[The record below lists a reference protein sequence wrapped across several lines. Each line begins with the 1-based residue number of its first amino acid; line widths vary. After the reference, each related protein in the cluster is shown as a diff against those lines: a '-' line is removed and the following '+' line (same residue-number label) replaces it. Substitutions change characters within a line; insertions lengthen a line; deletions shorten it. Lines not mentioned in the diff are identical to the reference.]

1 MPQAKILVN
10 GIIGSNDDVTIN
22 TLVQLNNQNI
32 GGESTY
38 SWAILDQP
46 PGTADALSSLIIQNP
61 SFTPKKEGTY
71 LVKVTI
77 NLGLPDEQND
87 SVVVGIRQV
96 KSRQRIPAAGETT
109 QADTSDGW
117 ATSMNA
123 LLRAMDSWLADP
135 AIIVGVAGATGL
147 SKGTCVRAAGGS
159 VIKTGLPGQET
170 VPNFTLC
177 DATTLGKIDELIFVM
192 EGAVV
197 GGGTPALNAL
207 CRARYVGR
215 LANTLVT
222 GAAGVAGDTLFVS
235 DTGALS
241 TAPGTLRRQVGSI
254 MNVIGAGYYDVMVDG
269 VGGADITP
277 IGAPY
282 VIFGPGGTLTAAKRI
297 DAASPTPFTGDVMFL
312 AGAGTVTP
320 LIAKAHA
327 AQSVSIFEVQSS
339 TSVKY
344 FKVDEFGIFDGIG
357 QLSNNLGINASVNI
371 NWPNWKLSEVFG
383 VSNEMRFDYQ
393 SRANTVKFTTDV
405 GATGITKITLT
416 APGGQDGSVGVD
428 DSGWVTFIDGWP
440 DVEVRSQNVKVVGI
454 SKSSNE
460 GDLVIWSPDGI
471 SRDLRLTANQSTGII
486 DIKAEGTGG
495 VGVGKLTLNSKWQIN
510 AFTGEL
516 NSVGGA
522 MTPQQIW
529 GVANP
534 LYGTSAVNLQTLQ
547 AADTT
552 LKQQFA
558 LPRRER
564 FASWPPSINGLW
576 ESPSS
581 DYLTDL
587 AWEAQSNN
595 VYPSGSHTTRG
606 RPTGQSSGQNS
617 SLGLK
622 VILNSASRL
631 VFSFRTSTTPGAGR
645 LKLFIDGVTVFATPD
660 TTSNDGGGMYVSD
673 PLPAGFHKFTWRYEK
688 TGAGAETIAITDVS
702 VFPEQDLR
710 EVSEGFIWQ
719 DDDWTLNK
727 IPSDLVVAG
736 EAVWRWFKT
745 YTGTPGGVLAVDTD
759 MTLKITANNNASGDS
774 TSLIWGPS
782 AQQVFLNPAS
792 AGCFIEF
799 VFKLDNMTAV
809 DKGFDFE
816 IFNPATPEKI
826 VFSADITLNA
836 AYWTFV
842 NGAGT
847 RHVLAHALDSN
858 WHTYRI
864 CINPAG
870 VTFLMDT
877 LNASV
882 LRYSMPAAVESVS
895 IPTPSFKIKTRF
907 DGALMAPTVRFRSLK
922 WRASK
927 VYSAL

>member
-10 GIIGSNDDVTIN
+10 GVIGSNDDLPIN
-22 TLVQLNNQNI
+22 ALVQLNNQNI

-38 SWAILDQP
+38 AWAILDQP

-71 LVKVTI
+71 LVKVTV
-77 NLGLPDEQND
+77 NLGLPDEQSD

-109 QADTSDGW
+109 QADTADGW

-147 SKGTCVRAAGGS
+147 SKGTCVRAAGGAI
-159 VIKTGLPGQET
+159 IKSGLPGQET

-241 TAPGTLRRQVGSI
+241 TAPGTLRRQIGSI
-254 MNVIGAGYYDVMVDG
+254 MNVIGGGYYDVMVDG

-282 VIFGPGGTLTAAKRI
+282 VIFGPGGTLTSAKRI
-297 DAASPTPFTGDVMFL
+297 DAVSPTPFTGDVVFL
-312 AGAGTVTP
+312 SGAGGVTP

-327 AQSVSIFEVQSS
+327 AQSVDIFEVQSS
-339 TSVKY
+339 AGAIY
-344 FKVDEFGIFDGIG
+344 FKVDEFGVFDGVG

-383 VSNEMRFDYQ
+383 VSTEMRFDWQ

-405 GATGITKITLT
+405 GATGVTKITFT
-416 APGGQDGSVGVD
+416 APGGQDGTVGVD
-428 DSGWVTFIDGWP
+428 DSGWVTFIDGRP
-440 DVEVRSQNVKVVGI
+440 DVEIRSQNVKVARI
-454 SKSSNE
+454 SRSSDLGE
-460 GDLVIWSPDGI
+460 LVIWSPDGV
-471 SRDLRLTANQSTGII
+471 SRDLRLKADQSTGII

-495 VGVGKLTLNSKWQIN
+495 VGVGKLTLNSKWQIS

-522 MTPQQIW
+522 GAPQQIW

-622 VILNSASRL
+622 VILNSVSRL
-631 VFSFRTSTTPGAGR
+631 VFSFRTTSSSGR

-660 TTSNDGGGMYVSD
+660 TSSGDGGGMYVSD

-719 DDDWTLNK
+719 DDDWTQGNK
-727 IPSDLVVAG
+727 IPLDSAAT
-736 EAVWRWFKT
+736 ESVWRWFKF
-745 YTGTPGGVLAVDTD
+745 YYGTPGGVLAVDTD
-759 MTLKITANNNASGDS
+759 MTLKVMANNNAPGDA
-774 TSLIWGPS
+774 TNLIWGPIS
-782 AQQVFLNPAS
+782 QQAFLNPTS

-809 DKGFDFE
+809 GKGFDFQ
-816 IFNPATPEKI
+816 IFHPTLGGEKI
-826 VFSADITLNA
+826 VFSADITLDA
-836 AYWTFV
+836 TYWTFV

-870 VTFLMDT
+870 ITFLMDT

-882 LRYSMPAAVESVS
+882 LRYSMPAALESVS
-895 IPTPSFKIKTRF
+895 IPEPSFLISTRF
-907 DGALMAPTVRFRSLK
+907 DGALTAPTVRFRSFK

-927 VYSAL
+927 LYPAL

>member
-10 GIIGSNDDVTIN
+10 GIIGSNDDITIN

-38 SWAILDQP
+38 TWAILDQP

-71 LVKVTI
+71 LVKVTV
-77 NLGLPDEQND
+77 NLGLPDEQSD

-109 QADTSDGW
+109 QADTADGW

-147 SKGTCVRAAGGS
+147 SKGTCVRAAGGA
-159 VIKTGLPGQET
+159 VIKSGLPGQET

-241 TAPGTLRRQVGSI
+241 TAPGTLRRQIGSI

-282 VIFGPGGTLTAAKRI
+282 VIFGPGGTLTSAKRI
-297 DAASPTPFTGDVMFL
+297 DAVSPTPFTGDVVFL
-312 AGAGTVTP
+312 SGAGGVTP

-344 FKVDEFGIFDGIG
+344 FKVDEFGVFDGIG

-371 NWPNWKLSEVFG
+371 NWPNWKLSEISG
-383 VSNEMRFDYQ
+383 VSTEMRFDWQ
-393 SRANTVKFTTDV
+393 SRANTIKFKTDSGV
-405 GATGITKITLT
+405 SGETKIVLT
-416 APGGQDGSVGVD
+416 APGLQPGTIGVEDSSSSIYLDGTHAQLR
-428 DSGWVTFIDGWP
+428 SG
-440 DVEVRSQNVKVVGI
+440 NVKVADCYNTANAGYM
-454 SKSSNE
+454 
-460 GDLVIWSPDGI
+460 VIWSPDEV
-471 SRDLRLTANQSTGII
+471 SRDLIFDVDQSTGII
-486 DIKAEGTGG
+486 DIKAFGTGG
-495 VGVGKLTLNSKWQIN
+495 AELGILRLNSKWRIN
-510 AFTGEL
+510 SGTGDL
-516 NSVGGA
+516 SSVGGA
-522 MTPQQIW
+522 GAPQQIW
-529 GVANP
+529 GVSDP
-534 LYGTSAVNLQTLQ
+534 LYATSAVNLQTLQ
-547 AADTT
+547 ASETF
-552 LKQQFA
+552 LKQQLA

-564 FASWPPSINGLW
+564 FAVWPPAANGLW
-576 ESPSS
+576 ASPSS
-581 DYLTDL
+581 DYPSDL

-622 VILNSASRL
+622 VILNSVSRL
-631 VFSFRTSTTPGAGR
+631 VFSYHVTAVAGSLSLIVDGTTVYSTPFSGIATGDAGG
-645 LKLFIDGVTVFATPD
+645 L
-660 TTSNDGGGMYVSD
+660 YVSD
-673 PLPAGFHKFTWRYEK
+673 PLPPGSHSITWRYSK
-688 TGAGAETIAITDVS
+688 FGAASDICAITDVS

-719 DDDWTLNK
+719 DDDWLLSKFFDETD
-727 IPSDLVVAG
+727 SF
-736 EAVWRWFKT
+736 VWRW
-745 YTGTPGGVLAVDTD
+745 YTTMTGVFAANMATIDSD
-759 MTLKITANNNASGDS
+759 MNLQIRTNTNSGDA
-774 TSLIWGPS
+774 TNLVWGFGDGLS
-782 AQQVFLNPAS
+782 VSQVALDPAS
-792 AGCFIEF
+792 YGCFIEF
-799 VFKLDNMTAV
+799 VLKLDNMTTIG
-809 DKGFDFE
+809 KGLDFQ
-816 IFNPATPEKI
+816 IYNAYGAGQI
-826 VFSADITLNA
+826 VFSADLSLHTG
-836 AYWTFV
+836 WSFV
-842 NGAGT
+842 NGSGT
-847 RHVLAHALDSN
+847 RHYTPNLLDSN

-870 VTFLMDT
+870 ITFLIDSI
-877 LNASV
+877 NIGPERSIPASI
-882 LRYSMPAAVESVS
+882 ESVV
-895 IPTPSFKIKTRF
+895 IPRVFFKITNRYG
-907 DGALMAPTVRFRSLK
+907 GAASTPIVRFRSFK

-927 VYSAL
+927 LYPAL

>member
-10 GIIGSNDDVTIN
+10 GVIGSNDDLPIN
-22 TLVQLNNQNI
+22 ALVQLNNQNI

-38 SWAILDQP
+38 TWAILDQP

-71 LVKVTI
+71 LVKVTV
-77 NLGLPDEQND
+77 NLGLPDEQSD

-109 QADTSDGW
+109 QADTADGW

-159 VIKTGLPGQET
+159 VIKSGLPGQET

-241 TAPGTLRRQVGSI
+241 TAPGTLRRQIGSI
-254 MNVIGAGYYDVMVDG
+254 MNVIGGGYYDVMVDG

-297 DAASPTPFTGDVMFL
+297 DAVSPTPFTGNVVFL
-312 AGAGTVTP
+312 SGAGAVTP

-327 AQSVSIFEVQSS
+327 AQSVDIFEVQSS
-339 TSVKY
+339 AGAIY
-344 FKVDEFGIFDGIG
+344 FKVDEFGVFDGVG

-383 VSNEMRFDYQ
+383 VSTEMRFDWQ
-393 SRANTVKFTTDV
+393 SRANTVKFKTDSGV
-405 GATGITKITLT
+405 SGETKIVLT
-416 APGGQDGSVGVD
+416 APGAQAGTIGVADTGS
-428 DSGWVTFIDGWP
+428 VTFIDGGP
-440 DVEVRSQNVKVVGI
+440 FLQLRSGNVKVAETYNTSDAGAM
-454 SKSSNE
+454 
-460 GDLVIWSPDGI
+460 LIWSPDGV
-471 SRDLRLTANQSTGII
+471 SRDLEFSVDQATGII
-486 DIKAEGTGG
+486 DIKAFGTGG
-495 VGVGKLTLNSKWQIN
+495 VGLGKLTLNSKWQIDS
-510 AFTGEL
+510 FTGDL

-522 MTPQQIW
+522 PSPQQIW
-529 GVANP
+529 GVSDP
-534 LYGTSAVNLQTLQ
+534 LYATSAVNLQTLQ
-547 AADTT
+547 ASETF
-552 LKQQFA
+552 LKQQLA

-564 FASWPPSINGLW
+564 FAVWPPAANGLW
-576 ESPSS
+576 ASPSS
-581 DYLTDL
+581 DYPSDL

-606 RPTGQSSGQNS
+606 RPTGQAAGQNS

-622 VILNSASRL
+622 VILNSVSRL
-631 VFSFRTSTTPGAGR
+631 VFSFRTTTTPVTGR

-660 TTSNDGGGMYVSD
+660 TSSNDGGGMYVSD

-688 TGAGAETIAITDVS
+688 TGAGAEVIAITDVS

-719 DDDWTLNK
+719 DDDWTLGHR
-727 IPSDLVVAG
+727 IPVDSAAT
-736 EAVWRWFKT
+736 ESVWRWFKI
-745 YTGTPGGVLAVDTD
+745 YTGTPGGVLTVDTD
-759 MTLKITANNNASGDS
+759 MTLKIMANNNASGDS
-774 TSLIWGPS
+774 TSLIWGPI
-782 AQQVFLNPAS
+782 ARQVFLDPAS
-792 AGCFIEF
+792 YGCFIEF

-809 DKGFDFE
+809 GKGFDFE
-816 IFNPATPEKI
+816 IFNPSSTEKI
-826 VFSADITLNA
+826 VLSADIALDA
-836 AYWTFV
+836 AYWTFINSV
-842 NGAGT
+842 GS

-907 DGALMAPTVRFRSLK
+907 DGALTAPTVRFRSLK

-927 VYSAL
+927 VYPAL